1 MKFITVSALALAG
14 ASVAIASAAGAPARP
29 AAAAGGLSITPALI
43 EHTAAVGAGDKVTI
57 TNRSKEKLDITV
69 ATRPWHQARDG
80 AVSAKRSSKL
90 TGFAVSDTSFT
101 LAPGAKQV
109 VSVTATTAKER
120 YGALEVVGLPQ
131 DADTRKGLVVGYR
144 LIASLR
150 MDPAQ
155 PVFLFKPSS
164 VKLSGKTLVLPV
176 TSRGNTVQP
185 VSGDVSFKGA
195 LGTRS
200 ATIHSMRVL
209 PGHTVELPLIA
220 AKKLPAGAYK
230 AKIVL
235 KQGNQRGTVT
245 RNVRVKR

>member
-1 MKFITVSALALAG
+1 LKFITVSALALTA

-29 AAAAGGLSITPALI
+29 AAAAGGLSITPTLI
-43 EHTAAVGAGDKVTI
+43 EHAASKGSADNVTV
-57 TNRSKEKLDITV
+57 TNRSTQKLDVTV

-80 AVSAKRSSKL
+80 AVAAKRGSTL
-90 TGFAVSDTSFT
+90 RGFDISDTSFT

-109 VSVTATTAKER
+109 VTVTTTTAKER
-120 YGALEVVGLPQ
+120 YGALEVIGLPR

-150 MDPAQ
+150 LDPAA
-155 PVFLFKPSS
+155 PVFRFQTSS

-176 TSRGNTVQP
+176 TSHGNTVQP

-220 AKKLPAGAYK
+220 ASKLPAGAYK